1 MKVDTE
7 RIEALARQ
15 VADEEM
21 VEVFDLQIGSAGP
34 RAAIRVFLDSPG
46 GVTLRDCETFSR
58 KLGALLEVE
67 DPIPGPYALEVSSPG
82 LDRKLR
88 RPEHFAASKGRRV
101 RVALGEPVDGTRN
114 VVGTLIESDGEG
126 IEVDRGDRT
135 FKVPYRLIRKASLDI
150 SQEELFGRGNKK
162 R

>member
-7 RIEALARQ
+7 RIEALARR

-21 VEVFDLQIGSAGP
+21 VEIFDLQVGSAGT
-34 RAAIRVFLDSPG
+34 RAAIRIFLDSPG

-82 LDRKLR
+82 LDRKLK
-88 RPEHFAASKGRRV
+88 RPEHFGASKGRRV
-101 RVALGEPVDGTRN
+101 RVALVEPVDGSRN
-114 VVGTLIESDGEG
+114 IAGTLIESDDAG
-126 IEVDRGDRT
+126 IEVDRGDRV
-135 FKVPYRLIRKASLDI
+135 FRIPYRMIRKASLEI
-150 SQEELFGRGNKK
+150 SQEELFGKGSKK